1 MVVIVLVLF
10 FGPGVTLYEY
20 TVIEY
25 LCRRIGTKHLSLLL
39 YELVNQEAIEMQWL
53 GLSGSYNWNKTIP
66 KQIQNIV
73 LFQAL
78 LHVKQNT
85 ETILKRFGIVLE
97 LFQSCFRLI
106 NIFIHMS
113 KNMQIP
119 KQFQRSQPIT
129 DDHTCITLY

>member
-1 MVVIVLVLF
+1 MCQIVLNHCIDRAVRDDEERSL
-10 FGPGVTLYEY
+10 
-20 TVIEY
+20 TVCDCCITVKQWSSKAALTTE
-25 LCRRIGTKHLSLLL
+25 TK
-39 YELVNQEAIEMQWL
+39 QR
-53 GLSGSYNWNKTIP
+53 KTIP
-66 KQIQNIV
+66 KQIQNNV

-85 ETILKRFGIVLE
+85 ETIPKRFAIVLE

-119 KQFQRSQPIT
+119 KQFQRSQLIT
-129 DDHTCITLY
+129 DDHTCIILY